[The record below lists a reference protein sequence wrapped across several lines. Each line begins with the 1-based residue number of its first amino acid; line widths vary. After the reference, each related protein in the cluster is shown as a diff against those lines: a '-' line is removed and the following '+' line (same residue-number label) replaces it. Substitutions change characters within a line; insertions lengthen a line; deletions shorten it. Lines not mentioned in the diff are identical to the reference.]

1 MPGNGQLL
9 ILNNME
15 LIGSAKKTGRI
26 AGLLYLVVIM
36 TGIFSLAYVPKKLFV
51 WDDPAVTF
59 NNIVSSELLFRLS
72 IVSSVL
78 CYTAFI
84 FLPLALYK
92 LLKPVSN
99 TAAIS
104 MAILAITS
112 VPISLINL
120 QNKFSVLNLIS
131 RDKYLNIYS
140 AEQLNSQVLFYLNQY
155 DNGILIAMVF
165 WGLWLFPFGY
175 LVYRSGFLPKFLGVL
190 LMLGCFGYLINFTG
204 NVLLNNYAQIGIAK
218 YVSMPATLG
227 EIGICIWLLI
237 GRVPKPR
244 EPLA

>member
-1 MPGNGQLL
+1 
-9 ILNNME
+9 ME

-26 AGLLYLVVIM
+26 AGLLYLVVIV

-51 WDDPAVTF
+51 WDDPTVTF

-92 LLKPVSN
+92 LLRLVNN

-104 MAILAITS
+104 MVILAIIS
-112 VPISLINL
+112 VPVSLINL

-140 AEQLNSQVLFYLNQY
+140 AGQLESQVLFYLNQY
-155 DNGILIAMVF
+155 DSGILIAMVF

-204 NVLLNNYAQIGIAK
+204 NVLLNNYTQMGIAK

-237 GRVPKPR
+237 GRTRKPR